1 MTAKLRD
8 LYTFEE
14 VEDLSTGRIGILTD
28 LDDVRREITDALG
41 DFAGDFDLDAIA
53 DEAYTLAVP
62 VDESGHVDG
71 APRYVCAVDEGD
83 FWEIAKRHDIS

>member
-1 MTAKLRD
+1 MTTYRTISGKIVADHRADSADLLRSAYD
-8 LYTFEE
+8 VVEE
-14 VEDLSTGRIGILTD
+14 VA
-28 LDDVRREITDALG
+28 DALG
-41 DFAGDFDLDAIA
+41 DFAGDFDLAAIA

-83 FWEIAKRHDIS
+83 FWEIVKRHDIS